1 MKSATCKG
9 SNNQFLEEY
18 LSESAAIIDAQRIK
32 KEFGHDLK
40 AYLCRTCSYWH
51 LTAVNKTRL
60 CMFCTDSS
68 LFLKDIYSTRS
79 DAETVAVKMAREKR
93 IKLYPYKCPHSS
105 GWHLTK
111 TDTVRKNKR

>member
-32 KEFGHDLK
+32 KEFGHDLT

-79 DAETVAVKMAREKR
+79 DAETVAVKMAKEKR